1 MAVNGNYLGLY
12 VGGQRIALT
21 KSNDFSQK
29 VATEDMTTKDSQGFK
44 EVLPTL
50 KEASCSMEGIC
61 TASLTNY
68 LQWPEAFNN
77 AIWTKDGTGSVSGT
91 KIANNDNQL
100 LAQTYTWGT
109 GAFISQN
116 VGTIDLEG
124 APKSCFSVYLKGTG
138 TVTIE
143 VGSDDGL
150 TVSSTITLSSTWTRH
165 YVVFAH
171 TFVNTN
177 NYVKINK
184 VSGTAVSLFGP
195 QLEIATTPSIYKG
208 STETLRDLQTIAE
221 NRTKVSLLYSDYF
234 SGSFTTAYEGFI
246 TDVSVKNAH
255 DSISTFTCN
264 FQSTGSTTITTI

>member
-77 AIWTKDGTGSVSGT
+77 AIWTKDGTGSISGT
-91 KIANNDNQL
+91 KIANNDSQL
-100 LAQTYTWGT
+100 LAQVLTWGT

-116 VGTIDLEG
+116 VGTIDLPG
-124 APKSCFSVYLKGTG
+124 VPPSCFSVYLKGTG

-143 VGSDDGL
+143 VGNDSDA

-165 YVVFAH
+165 YVVLLNA
-171 TFVNTN
+171 VGTN

-195 QLEIATTPSIYKG
+195 QFEIATTPSIYKG

>member
-61 TASLTNY
+61 TANLTNY

-77 AIWTKDGTGSVSGT
+77 AIWVKGGTGSISGT
-91 KIANNDNQL
+91 KVANNDNQL
-100 LAQTYTWGT
+100 LAQVLTWGT
-109 GAFISQN
+109 GNSITQTLGSTNLIAGN
-116 VGTIDLEG
+116 TVY
-124 APKSCFSVYLKGTG
+124 FSVWLKGSG
-138 TVTIE
+138 SVTIE
-143 VGSDDGL
+143 VGDNASSSI
-150 TVSSTITLSSTWTRH
+150 SSTITLSSNWTR
-165 YVVFAH
+165 YSVSFELETA
-171 TFVNTN
+171 TDI
-177 NYVKINK
+177 YVKINK
-184 VSGTAVSLFGP
+184 VSGTTVSLFGP
-195 QLEIATTPSIYKG
+195 QLEKDILTTYKG

>member
-61 TASLTNY
+61 TANLTNY

-77 AIWTKDGTGSVSGT
+77 AIWVKGGTGSISAT
-91 KIANNDNQL
+91 KVANNDKQL
-100 LAQTYTWGT
+100 LAQVLTWGT
-109 GAFISQN
+109 GNAITQTL
-116 VGTIDLEG
+116 GTNNLVAGDTIY
-124 APKSCFSVYLKGTG
+124 FSVWLKGSG

-143 VGSDDGL
+143 AGDIDGL
-150 TVSSTITLSSTWTRH
+150 TTSSTITLSSTWTR
-165 YVVFAH
+165 YSVSYQLGFNA
-171 TFVNTN
+171 TDI
-177 NYVKINK
+177 YVKINK

-195 QLEIATTPSIYKG
+195 QLEKGILTAYKG

-221 NRTKVSLLYSDYF
+221 NRTKVNLLYSDYF

>member
-61 TASLTNY
+61 TANLTNY

-77 AIWTKDGTGSVSGT
+77 AIWVKGGTGSISGT
-91 KIANNDNQL
+91 KVANNDEQL
-100 LAQTYTWGT
+100 LAQVLTWGT
-109 GAFISQN
+109 GTAISQTFVSN
-116 VGTIDLEG
+116 DNLIETNTIY
-124 APKSCFSVYLKGTG
+124 FSIWLKGSG

-143 VGSDDGL
+143 VGDSASASI
-150 TVSSTITLSSTWTRH
+150 SSTITLTSNWVRH
-165 YVVFAH
+165 SISFELETAYEI
-171 TFVNTN
+171 
-177 NYVKINK
+177 YVKINK
-184 VSGTAVSLFGP
+184 VSGTTVSLFGP
-195 QLEIATTPSIYKG
+195 QLEKNILTAYKG

-234 SGSFTTAYEGFI
+234 SNSFTTAYEGFI

>member
-61 TASLTNY
+61 TANLTNY

-77 AIWTKDGTGSVSGT
+77 AIWVKSGTGSISGT
-91 KIANNDNQL
+91 KVANNDNQL
-100 LAQTYTWGT
+100 LAQVLTWGT
-109 GAFISQN
+109 GNAITQTLGSTN
-116 VGTIDLEG
+116 LVAGNTVY
-124 APKSCFSVYLKGTG
+124 FSVWLKGSG
-138 TVTIE
+138 SVTIE
-143 VGSDDGL
+143 VGDDDAS
-150 TVSSTITLSSTWTRH
+150 TTSSTITLSSEWFRYSVSHVLTTAGD
-165 YVVFAH
+165 VFC
-171 TFVNTN
+171 
-177 NYVKINK
+177 KINK
-184 VSGTAVSLFGP
+184 VSGTTVSLFAP
-195 QLEIATTPSIYKG
+195 QLEKDILTAYKG
-208 STETLRDLQTIAE
+208 STETLIDLQTIAE